1 MHRRKEANY
10 IANPKSKGDASL
22 KKRFVIDTSVLI
34 YDVDSLYKFEDNEVI
49 IPSVVYEEINLLKEE
64 DSERGYYARQVA
76 EVLDQLSS
84 QSPLKKGVKLG
95 NTLIKTSYDIH
106 NTEIDKS
113 LLMKKNDYKILSC
126 AKNNDAILVTRDK
139 MFRVIARDFVK
150 VEDYHADKL
159 NVKELYKGY
168 RQVIVPEQQIEK
180 LFRNRLENEYG
191 LYPNEFIIMTSEVNP
206 QHTAVG
212 ICKGERIV
220 PCEFDRMNT
229 KGLKLKVKPLNLEQK
244 MFLYLLTDDDITC
257 VTAVGAS
264 GKGKSLQAVD
274 FSIANVT
281 GGLYNQFL
289 YTKSTIAV
297 DSREELGFY
306 KGSMEDKLKPHLQ
319 PLYSSVEFLYQE
331 ELYKGKQRMSVD
343 AKVEEM
349 IEQDI
354 LRLYPL
360 ANIRGMSI
368 FDKVVMLDEGQ
379 NTTRHMM
386 KSLVTR
392 VNDSS
397 KLIVTGDIEQ
407 IDDKNLNMYNNGLSH
422 LIEEGKDEPFIAH
435 ISMSLDKKSKRGL
448 LASFGSNKL

>member
-1 MHRRKEANY
+1 M
-10 IANPKSKGDASL
+10 

-49 IPSVVYEEINLLKEE
+49 IPSIVYEEINTLKEE
-64 DSERGYYARQVA
+64 QSERGYYARKVA
-76 EVLDQLSS
+76 DIFDHLSS
-84 QSPLKKGVKLG
+84 LNPLRKGVKLG
-95 NTLIKTSYDIH
+95 ETLIRTSYELE
-106 NTEIDKS
+106 NGEIEKS
-113 LLMKKNDYKILSC
+113 LVMKKNDYKILSC
-126 AKNNDAILVTRDK
+126 AKNHEAILVTRDK
-139 MFRVIARDFVK
+139 MFRVIARDFVS

-168 RQVIVPEQQIEK
+168 RQVTVPGRQIEE
-180 LFRNRLENEYG
+180 LFSHRLENEYG
-191 LYPNEFIIMTSEVNP
+191 LYPNEFIIMTNEENP
-206 QHTAVG
+206 QHVGVG
-212 ICKGERIV
+212 ICKNNRLV
-220 PCEFDRMNT
+220 PCDFDRMYT
-229 KGLKLKVKPLNLEQK
+229 SGLKLKVKPMNLEQK
-244 MFLYLLTDDDITC
+244 MFLYLLLDKDITG
-257 VTAVGAS
+257 VTATGIS
-264 GKGKSLQAVD
+264 GKGKSLQAID
-274 FSIANVT
+274 YGLANVS

-319 PLYSSVEFLYQE
+319 PLYSSLEFLYKE
-331 ELYKGKQRMSVD
+331 ELYRGNQRMSVD
-343 AKVEEM
+343 AKVEELM
-349 IEQDI
+349 EQDL

-392 VNDSS
+392 VTDTS

-407 IDDKNLNMYNNGLSH
+407 IDDRNLNMYNNGLSH
-422 LIEEGKDEPFIAH
+422 LIEEGKTEPFIAH
-435 ISMSLDKKSKRGL
+435 ISMSIDKKSKRGL

>member
-1 MHRRKEANY
+1 M
-10 IANPKSKGDASL
+10 

-49 IPSVVYEEINLLKEE
+49 IPSIVYEEVNVLKEE
-64 DSERGYYARQVA
+64 NSERGYYARKVA
-76 EVLDQLSS
+76 EVFDQLSS
-84 QSPLKKGVKLG
+84 ISPLRDGVKLG
-95 NTLIKTSYDIH
+95 ETLIRTSYEIH
-106 NTEIDKS
+106 NEEIKKS
-113 LLMKKNDYKILSC
+113 LLLDKNDYKILSC
-126 AKNNDAILVTRDK
+126 AKNHDAILVTRDK

-168 RQVIVPEQQIEK
+168 RQVVVPEQQIEK
-180 LFRNRLENEYG
+180 LFSHRLENEYN

-206 QHTAVG
+206 QHMGVG

-220 PCEFDRMNT
+220 PCDFDRMNT

-264 GKGKSLQAVD
+264 GKGKSLQAID
-274 FSIANVT
+274 FSLANVT
-281 GGLYNQFL
+281 GSFYNQFL

-319 PLYSSVEFLYQE
+319 PLYSSIEY
-331 ELYKGKQRMSVD
+331 LYKEEIYKSKERISVD
-343 AKVEEM
+343 AKVDEM
-349 IEQDI
+349 IEQNI

-360 ANIRGMSI
+360 ANIRGMSV
-368 FDKVVMLDEGQ
+368 DEKVVMLDEGQ

-392 VNDSS
+392 INDSS

-422 LIEEGKDEPFIAH
+422 LIEEGKEEPFIAH
-435 ISMSLDKKSKRGL
+435 ISMSLDKKSKRGR